1 MCSHF
6 LKYLQDKSIWWVQ
19 NVSVTISVGQCEHVY
34 HAGIHPYTHT
44 RSLIHSLSLSLSFV
58 HLLSVC
64 LDVMLYIYF
73 IYKKEKYAV

>member
-6 LKYLQDKSIWWVQ
+6 LKYLQDKSIWCVQ
-19 NVSVTISVGQCEHVY
+19 NVSVTISEVSVNKSITPAHIHTPIHVLSF
-34 HAGIHPYTHT
+34 IP
-44 RSLIHSLSLSLSFV
+44 SLSLSFV